1 MKPEESKKQVVIN
14 SQDFESNQFGIDQ
27 EDFPFIMNMLRNQI
41 YSNKPLAVIREYST
55 NAVDAH
61 VEAGLS
67 DTPIDVHIPSKMN
80 PFFSVRDYGSGL
92 SYDNIKN
99 VYIKYCKSTKRN
111 SNEAIGQLGIGC
123 KSGFAYGDSFTI
135 KSFFNGRLS
144 IYNACINENSAGEI
158 LLMSEVET
166 DEPNGIEIVIPVK
179 DEDIGVFKEECTNLF
194 RHFTYPLNFTGDKI
208 VFDDN
213 LLVLGS
219 DNFELY
225 EIPVKTYGS
234 ARMGQIVYNI
244 DYSLMNSY
252 IYQNGLNNLVA
263 EMLYCSSLVVN
274 FDIGDLSI
282 SPSREALEYTD
293 RTKENIYKKYKS
305 VADEISKNLLDQIR
319 DCPNYIEAWKM
330 YDELSTSFSYNLK
343 KIFLPTVT
351 WNNHDIYT
359 PILTLP
365 TEVMDGTTISWSMY
379 KYTVMSTSSNLDGF
393 NLKKNIGEK
402 NINFKYNYKVV
413 ICYNSDLSDRSITRR
428 VRTIFKENTDLY
440 NVYVIF
446 VETEKHAKLLANK
459 IYFSYKID
467 KKIFSDNIENY
478 EESIAKR
485 NLSASTAGQNVR
497 RCKFFKFMLDDY
509 RYDKSYMWEDVSSE
523 DVPDNGVYTLINRY
537 EIYDKGCRVDVSFRA
552 LQQIINFYNKICHSR
567 GLKPIQLYAVRNA
580 DEKHVAGWTHI
591 KEFLSTVPNIISR
604 KMISFFEKKIEN
616 EVVRNKIQ
624 ELHFISDDFKNMLG
638 KDHFLIEDYNNL
650 REIQKGYKNISE
662 KASNICK
669 FLHNL
674 FDVTESLGVKNPYD
688 SEKISSKFRVKYKYI
703 HSKNNYNNKYRLF
716 EKLKPSSFSGKLD
729 KESFIY
735 YLNLEDEFC
744 SLKKRVE
751 QKDEILV
758 T

>member
-1 MKPEESKKQVVIN
+1 MKPEESKKQIVIN

-61 VEAGLS
+61 IEAGLLN
-67 DTPIDVHIPSKMN
+67 TPIDIHIPSEIS

-144 IYNACINENSAGEI
+144 IYNACVNENSAGEI
-158 LLMSEVET
+158 LLMSDIET

-179 DEDIGVFKEECTNLF
+179 DEDIGTFKEECKNLF
-194 RHFTYPLNFTGDKI
+194 RHFTYPLNFTGEKI
-208 VFDDN
+208 TFDDN

-225 EIPVKTYGS
+225 ENSVKTYGS

-244 DYSLMNSY
+244 DYSLMSTY
-252 IYQNGLNNLVA
+252 IYQNSLNGLVA
-263 EMLYCSSLVVN
+263 DMLYCGSFVVN

-305 VADEISKNLLDQIR
+305 VADEISKNLLDQIG

-330 YDELSTSFSYNLK
+330 YDELSNSFSYSLK

-351 WNNHDIYT
+351 WNNHNIYT

-365 TEVMDGTTISWSMY
+365 KEAMDGTTISWSMN
-379 KYTVMSTSSNLDGF
+379 KYTTTPTSSNLDRF
-393 NLKKNIGEK
+393 NLNKNTDEK
-402 NINFKYNYKVV
+402 DINFKYNYKVV
-413 ICYNSDLSDRSITRR
+413 ICYNSDLSDRSIARR
-428 VRTIFKENTDLY
+428 VRTIFKEGANFH

-478 EESIAKR
+478 EESVAKR

-497 RCKFFKFMLDDY
+497 RCKFFKFMLGDY
-509 RYDKSYMWEDVSSE
+509 RYDKSYMWEDVDPE
-523 DVPDNGVYTLINRY
+523 DVPDNGIYTLINRY
-537 EIYDKGCRVDVSFRA
+537 EIYDKGCRVAVSLRA
-552 LQQIINFYNKICHSR
+552 LQQVINFYNTICHSR

-591 KEFLSTVPNIISR
+591 KEFLSTVPNVISR
-604 KMISFFEKKIEN
+604 KMIFFFEKKIEN
-616 EVVRNKIQ
+616 EVVARKIQ
-624 ELHFISDDFKNMLG
+624 DLHFISDDFKNMLG
-638 KDHFLIEDYNNL
+638 KDHFLIEEYNNL
-650 REIQKGYKNISE
+650 WEIQRKYQNISK

-674 FDVTESLGVKNPYD
+674 SDITKSLGIKNIYD
-688 SEKISSKFRVKYKYI
+688 SEKIYSKFKAKHKYI
-703 HSKNNYNNKYRLF
+703 HSKNNYNNKYKLF
-716 EKLKPSSFSGKLD
+716 EKLKPSAFSSSLD
-729 KESFIY
+729 KKSFVY
-735 YLNLEDEFC
+735 YLNLEDELR

-751 QKDEILV
+751 EKDEILV